1 MTIEE
6 RKYEAWLIEELQ
18 SLLDDHIFHRDRIAE
33 TYSERADLNKEIQL
47 IKNEIIRREKEKSE

>member
-6 RKYEAWLIEELQ
+6 RKYESWLIEELQ

-33 TYSERADLNKEIQL
+33 TYTERADLNKEIRV
-47 IKNEIIRREKEKSE
+47 IKTEIRRREESE

>member
-1 MTIEE
+1 MITK
-6 RKYEAWLIEELQ
+6 KYEAWIIEELQ